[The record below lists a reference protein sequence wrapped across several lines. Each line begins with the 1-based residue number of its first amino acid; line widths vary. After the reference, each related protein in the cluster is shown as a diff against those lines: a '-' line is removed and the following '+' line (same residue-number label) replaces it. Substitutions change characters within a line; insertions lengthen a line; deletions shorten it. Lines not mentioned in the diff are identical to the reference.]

1 MTSLAAVRALRRAV
15 ADLPDGI
22 SHGER
27 PVRSEIYLP
36 PSHHRAL
43 DPDAVV
49 VTGMRGAGKTFWWR
63 ALQER
68 PIRQLVSERHRRW
81 ALGQDTEV
89 RIGFGVAPAPDAYPG
104 KDVLSNLLRSGREPR
119 IVWRAVAAWQFAAGD
134 HPIRKCR
141 DWQERVGYVAAHAE
155 SVDRLLGDRDADLE
169 RRNTHGI
176 LLFDA
181 LDRAAD
187 DWDTMARLIRGLLQ
201 IALELRSYRRLRA
214 KVFLRSDQTEPSVV
228 SDFPDA
234 SKILAGRSEL
244 TWPRRE
250 IYGLFWHCISAGI
263 HDDSLDLPRDDD
275 LTSRDTKEPAP
286 LPISRRFIADEE
298 AQRRKFHV
306 LTGPWMG
313 KDPRRGFPYTWI
325 PNHLGDANQRVSP
338 RPFLIALRQ
347 AAEDTDE
354 RYPNH
359 SHALHY
365 DSIKQGVQAA
375 SQHRVAEL
383 REDYPWVD
391 HFLRPLS
398 GSSVPCRFS
407 DISSRWR
414 RNGVFDGWPGD
425 LGRDVVRLPPSRF
438 EDGPRGVREDLEALG
453 VFQRLLDGRVN
464 IPDVFRVGY
473 GLGRKG
479 GVKPVR

>member
-1 MTSLAAVRALRRAV
+1 MTARPSARDLRRAV
-15 ADLPDGI
+15 AELPDGI

-27 PVRSEIYLP
+27 PAGSGIYLP
-36 PSHHRAL
+36 PSHYRAL
-43 DPDAVV
+43 DPEAVI

-63 ALQER
+63 ALQEVPVR
-68 PIRQLVSERHRRW
+68 RLVAKQNRRW
-81 ALGQDTEV
+81 ALGEDTEV
-89 RIGFGVAPAPDAYPG
+89 RIGFGVAPAPDEYPG
-104 KDVLSNLLRSGREPR
+104 KDVLSNLLRAGREPR
-119 IVWRAVAAWQFAAGD
+119 IVWRAVAAWQFATDD
-134 HPIRKCR
+134 HPLRKCL
-141 DWQERVGYVAAHAE
+141 DWNSRVRYVAEHPE
-155 SVDRLLGDRDADLE
+155 SVDRLLHDRDADLE

-187 DWDTMARLIRGLLQ
+187 DWNTMARLIRELLQ
-201 IALELRSYRRLRA
+201 IALELRSFRRLRA
-214 KVFLRSDQTEPSVV
+214 KVFLRSDQAEPSVV

-250 IYGLFWHCISAGI
+250 IYGLFWHCVSAGI
-263 HDDSLDLPRDDD
+263 QDDSLDLPRDDD
-275 LTSRDTKEPAP
+275 LTSRDTKEQAP
-286 LPISRRFIADEE
+286 LPISRAFIADEE
-298 AQRRKFHV
+298 AQRRKFHG

-313 KDPRRGFPYTWI
+313 NDPRRGFPYTWI
-325 PNHLGDANQRVSP
+325 PNHLGDASQRVSP
-338 RPFLIALRQ
+338 RPFLIALRM

-359 SHALHY
+359 SRALHY
-365 DSIKQGVQAA
+365 DSIKRGVQSA

-391 HFLRPLS
+391 HFLRPLA
-398 GSSVPCRFS
+398 GSSVPCRFA
-407 DISSRWR
+407 DIGSRWR
-414 RNGVFDGWPGD
+414 ANGVFDGWPGD
-425 LGRDVVRLPPSRF
+425 LARDAVRLPPSRF
-438 EDGPRGVREDLEALG
+438 DDGPNGVRADLEALG

-464 IPDVFRVGY
+464 IPEVFRVAY
-473 GLGRKG
+473 GIGRKG

>member
-1 MTSLAAVRALRRAV
+1 MTSLSAVRHLRQAV
-15 ADLPDGI
+15 ADLPEGI

-27 PVRSEIYLP
+27 PERDEIYLP

-63 ALQER
+63 ALQEA
-68 PIRQLVSERHRRW
+68 PIRQLVSERHPRW
-81 ALGQDTEV
+81 VLGPDTEV
-89 RIGFGVAPAPDAYPG
+89 RIGFGVAPEPDEYPG
-104 KDVLSNLLRSGREPR
+104 KDVFAALLHAGREPR
-119 IVWRAVAAWQFAAGD
+119 IIWKAVAAWQFAADG
-134 HPIRKCR
+134 HPLRQCR
-141 DWQERVGYVAAHAE
+141 DWNHRIDYVASHPE
-155 SVDRLLGDRDADLE
+155 SVDRLLRDRDADFGG
-169 RRNTHGI
+169 RNIYGI

-181 LDRAAD
+181 LDRVAD
-187 DWDTMARLIRGLLQ
+187 DWDTMARIIRGLLQ
-201 IALELRSYRRLRA
+201 ITLELRSYRRLRA
-214 KVFLRSDQTEPSVV
+214 KVFLRSDQAETFVI

-234 SKILAGRSEL
+234 SKILAARSEL

-263 HDDSLDLPRDDD
+263 SSDSLELPREDDS
-275 LTSRDTKEPAP
+275 AP
-286 LPISRRFIADEE
+286 MEVPELVQRPISRRFIADEE
-298 AQRRKFHV
+298 QQRRRFHEI
-306 LTGPWMG
+306 TGPWMG
-313 KDPRRGFPYTWI
+313 KDRRRGFPYTWI
-325 PNHLGDANQRVSP
+325 PNHLGDANQRVTP
-338 RPFLIALRQ
+338 RPFLTALRR

-354 RYPNH
+354 RFPDY
-359 SHALHY
+359 SYALHY
-365 DSIKQGVQAA
+365 DSIKRGVQEA
-375 SQHRVAEL
+375 SRFRVEEL

-407 DISSRWR
+407 DISGRWR
-414 RNGVFDGWPGD
+414 REGVFERFPSD
-425 LGRDVVRLPPSRF
+425 LAQDAVRLPPSRF
-438 EDGPRGVREDLEALG
+438 EDGPRGVRDDLEALG
-453 VFQRLLDGRVN
+453 VFQRLSDGRVN